1 MDQLAK
7 AGAAAPL
14 MPTQRCAYYTIDKRE
29 APDRAWALVVRVLE
43 QLGFEG
49 LDSEDSSS
57 RTATI
62 PEALLREFEACAA
75 DPEPSLWIP
84 SPPNV
89 PPFTR
94 TKRAPP
100 PPPSCYCVRR
110 AARKEARSRARL
122 SRNPSGT
129 FPEPAGACRAAVAGG
144 VAHVP
149 RLAAAA
155 GGAGGRGR

>member
-1 MDQLAK
+1 MVRAFWEPPGSWPGSCPVGAPPREGRTVHAIAKCRRDEIASVDQLAK

-62 PEALLREFEACAA
+62 PEALLEEFEARAA
-75 DPEPSLWIP
+75 DPDPSLWIP
-84 SPPNV
+84 SPPKR
-89 PPFTR
+89 PTIHEDEARASAAPLLLL
-94 TKRAPP
+94 RAP
-100 PPPSCYCVRR
+100 
-110 AARKEARSRARL
+110 RS
-122 SRNPSGT
+122 P
-129 FPEPAGACRAAVAGG
+129 
-144 VAHVP
+144 
-149 RLAAAA
+149 
-155 GGAGGRGR
+155 